1 MPAPSSL
8 RLATRGSPL
17 ARWQA
22 DRVAALLRRRGVDAE
37 LVVVETHGDRHVDVP
52 LAELVGQGVFVKE
65 VQRAVSDGRA
75 DVAVHSAKDV
85 PAAPEPQPADL
96 VLAAFVERGD
106 PRDCLVGGRLDD
118 LPTGSL
124 VATGSAR
131 RRVQLANRRP
141 DLTFTDLRGNL
152 ATRLARVG
160 TDGVTAVVVAAA
172 ALDRLGWVPP
182 AGLPVETFA
191 VDDFVPQ
198 VGQGALALECRA
210 GDVAV
215 RTTLLALEDGP
226 TRRCVTAE
234 RSFLAALGGGCTLP
248 VGAHAVLADGELALT
263 GLVAAED
270 GRVVL
275 RHTERGSDPDLLGR
289 SVARYLLDD
298 AGARAFGP
306 WDASDGDPGSVV
318 VVP

>member
-1 MPAPSSL
+1 MPVPSSL

-37 LVVVETHGDRHVDVP
+37 LVVVETQGDRRTDVP
-52 LAELVGQGVFVKE
+52 LATLGGQGVFVKE
-65 VQRAVSDGRA
+65 VQHAVVRGDA
-75 DVAVHSAKDV
+75 DVAVHSAKDL
-85 PAAPEPQPADL
+85 PAAPELQAPGLA
-96 VLAAFVERGD
+96 LAALPERGD
-106 PRDCLVGGRLDD
+106 PRDCLVGGRLAE
-118 LPTGSL
+118 LTTGSL

-131 RRVQLANRRP
+131 RRAQLANRRP

-152 ATRLARVG
+152 ATRLDRVG
-160 TDGVTAVVVAAA
+160 RDGVTAVAVAAA
-172 ALDRLGWVPP
+172 ALDRLGWTPP
-182 AGLPVETFA
+182 AGTPVETFA
-191 VDDFVPQ
+191 VDDLVPQ

-210 GDVAV
+210 DDPAA
-215 RTTLLALEDGP
+215 LAALAALDDGP

-248 VGAHAVLADGELALT
+248 VGAHAVLSGADVVLT
-263 GLVAAED
+263 GLVAADD

-275 RHTERGSDPDLLGR
+275 RHTATGPDPDALGR

-306 WDASDGDPGSVV
+306 WDARGDGAGSPAP
-318 VVP
+318 VP